1 VYSASLN
8 SIPCYINRTTLLI
21 ADPTLR
27 PTKGATPL
35 LFNAVCILGPYL
47 PDETRPTRPLSNSKM
62 VQRGPSLPVTDNTY
76 TTTTITTAL
85 VTTVYTLS
93 LNNILLSMFRKRV
106 CQLIVSIGRKAHFPR
121 SQSLPC
127 NVPQTA
133 TVQASVGI
141 AHSLNKSFH
150 RAQIYGYYTWG
161 GASQYTRF
169 GSQNRNGGPRRG
181 GRYPVVLVV
190 GGAGVIVV
198 WATSRQEIP
207 YTGRM
212 HAILVNTATE
222 RALGEQ
228 TFRQVINEARANG
241 SLLPPSHPASL
252 AVRRIGTRIAA
263 VAGDGVG
270 GGAQDHMKDLHWEFA
285 VIKSPEVNAFVVPG
299 GKVVVYTGLLRL
311 VTSEDELA
319 AVLAHEVA
327 HVVARHAAERMTQ
340 GSVAELVRMIAYW
353 GFGLPIPQGAMVAAF
368 FLPNSRKA
376 ETEADVIGI
385 QLAARACYDPAS
397 AVEVFTKLGREE
409 AKHSAGH
416 PIPKLLR
423 THPVTSDRVTS
434 IKKMLPRA
442 EALGES
448 AGCGVSGRRLRR
460 QFERDV
466 SDDRLGRR
474 VGVVDWTTVLGS
486 VR

>member
-1 VYSASLN
+1 
-8 SIPCYINRTTLLI
+8 
-21 ADPTLR
+21 
-27 PTKGATPL
+27 
-35 LFNAVCILGPYL
+35 
-47 PDETRPTRPLSNSKM
+47 
-62 VQRGPSLPVTDNTY
+62 
-76 TTTTITTAL
+76 
-85 VTTVYTLS
+85 
-93 LNNILLSMFRKRV
+93 MFRRRV
-106 CQLIVSIGRKAHFPR
+106 CRLIVSISRGTFSPQSRSVPGAVCRHGTVEESFCIANYANIKIHP
-121 SQSLPC
+121 SQSHGY
-127 NVPQTA
+127 NTW
-133 TVQASVGI
+133 
-141 AHSLNKSFH
+141 
-150 RAQIYGYYTWG
+150 YGTT
-161 GASQYTRF
+161 SRYTRF
-169 GSQNRNGGPRRG
+169 GSQNRNQGYGGQPGRRY
-181 GRYPVVLVV
+181 RLLIV
-190 GGAGVIVV
+190 GGAGVILV
-198 WATSRQEIP
+198 WATSRQEVP

-228 TFRQVINEARANG
+228 TFRQVINEAQITGR
-241 SLLPPSHPASL
+241 LLSPSHPASL

-270 GGAQDHMKDLHWEFA
+270 GGAQEHMKDLRWEFA
-285 VIKSPEVNAFVVPG
+285 VIRSPEINAFVVPG

-311 VTSEDELA
+311 VSSEDELA

-409 AKHSAGH
+409 AKHSAEQAV
-416 PIPKLLR
+416 PKFLR
-423 THPVTSDRVTS
+423 THPVSSDRVAS

-466 SDDRLGRR
+466 SDDHLGRR
-474 VGVVDWTTVLGS
+474 VGVKVDWTTVHGS

>member
-1 VYSASLN
+1 M
-8 SIPCYINRTTLLI
+8 IC
-21 ADPTLR
+21 
-27 PTKGATPL
+27 G
-35 LFNAVCILGPYL
+35 
-47 PDETRPTRPLSNSKM
+47 
-62 VQRGPSLPVTDNTY
+62 
-76 TTTTITTAL
+76 
-85 VTTVYTLS
+85 
-93 LNNILLSMFRKRV
+93 
-106 CQLIVSIGRKAHFPR
+106 SIGRGTHVPR
-121 SQSLPC
+121 SQTVPC
-127 NVPQTA
+127 NVPH
-133 TVQASVGI
+133 TVTVETSVGV
-141 AHSLNKSFH
+141 AHSLTKSLH
-150 RAQIYGYYTWG
+150 RTQVYGYYTWG
-161 GASQYTRF
+161 GTSQYTRF

-181 GRYPVVLVV
+181 GRYPVVLLV
-190 GGAGVIVV
+190 GGAGAIVV

-241 SLLPPSHPASL
+241 HLLPPSHPASL

-270 GGAQDHMKDLHWEFA
+270 GGAQDHMRDLRWEFA
-285 VIKSPEVNAFVVPG
+285 VIRSPEINAFVVPG

-409 AKHSAGH
+409 AKQAV
-416 PIPKLLR
+416 PKFLR

-442 EALGES
+442 EALGQS

-466 SDDRLGRR
+466 SDDLLGRR
-474 VGVVDWTTVLGS
+474 VGVVDWTTVHGS